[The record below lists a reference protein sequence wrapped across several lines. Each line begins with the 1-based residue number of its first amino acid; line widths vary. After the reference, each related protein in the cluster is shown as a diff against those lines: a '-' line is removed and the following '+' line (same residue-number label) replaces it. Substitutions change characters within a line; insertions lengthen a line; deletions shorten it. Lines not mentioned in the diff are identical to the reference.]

1 MTDGV
6 DMSQFRIGQINILAL
21 DFAGQKEY
29 AHTHAIFFKNMA
41 IYLAVFMP
49 RAGAHF
55 NELENFLQMVKDNA
69 PNAPIVL
76 VTTRA
81 DESTLPPEEVDRL
94 QHLHPRIVAVCAV
107 DSKSGT
113 GIAALEQLLEG
124 IALKQEDTIR
134 KVPKRFF
141 KFEQHLAQL
150 AAGGRFSLSPEEFL
164 NAGVKK
170 IKLTIV
176 LLARDIFYS
185 VRHILLFLTC
195 LSEVAEES
203 LDCR

>member
-6 DMSQFRIGQINILAL
+6 DMSQFRIGQVNMLAL

-29 AHTHAIFFKNMA
+29 AHTHALFFKNTA

-55 NELENFLQMVKDNA
+55 SELENFLQMVKDNA
-69 PNAPIVL
+69 PDAPVVL

-81 DESTLPPEEVDRL
+81 DESTLSIEEVDRL
-94 QHLHPRIVAVCAV
+94 KHLHPCIINVCAV

-113 GIAALEQLLEG
+113 GIKVLENLLEE
-124 IALKQEDTIR
+124 IALKQPGTIR
-134 KVPKRFF
+134 KVPKLFF
-141 KFEQHLAQL
+141 KFKQLLALL

-164 NAGVKK
+164 KAGIEK
-170 IKLTIV
+170 IKLTRESV
-176 LLARDIFYS
+176 MLARDLFDS
-185 VRHILLFLTC
+185 VRRALHHMTSRNLHEI
-195 LSEVAEES
+195 
-203 LDCR
+203 